1 VKKELKTFFCRN
13 IIMKKIKN
21 TIKYVALMIM
31 LGVLS
36 VIMLLGYSPTAC
48 AKMQGG
54 SSFSH
59 GGSSYSRGGGSYSHG
74 STYSSRG
81 GSRYYS
87 YNSRGRWGHYPY
99 YNRGYRGWGRYP
111 YYYRGYRGWGY
122 YGWPWFSVVPFLP
135 LYYDTIW
142 VGDLPYYYANGIYYA
157 PTEGGYVIVDPPQDA
172 QSNAPRSP
180 DAMSKTPPSAPPEEK
195 LFIYPRN
202 GQTDKQQADDR
213 YQCHRWAVGQTD
225 YDPTMVTGTPSV
237 RKRADY
243 QRAMATCLD
252 ARGYTVR

>member
-1 VKKELKTFFCRN
+1 
-13 IIMKKIKN
+13 MKKIKN

-31 LGVLS
+31 LGALS
-36 VIMLLGYSPTAC
+36 VIMSLGYSQWVC

-59 GGSSYSRGGGSYSHG
+59 GGSTYSHGGSSYSHG
-74 STYSSRG
+74 NSSYSHG
-81 GSRYYS
+81 GASYSHGRAFYSHGGRPYYS
-87 YNSRGRWGHYPY
+87 YYSHGRWGHYPY
-99 YNRGYRGWGRYP
+99 YYRGHRGWG
-111 YYYRGYRGWGY
+111 WGHY
-122 YGWPWFSVVPFLP
+122 YGWPWFSVIPFLP
-135 LYYDTIW
+135 LYYETIW

-157 PTEGGYVIVDPPQDA
+157 PTEGGYMIVDPPQDA
-172 QSNAPRSP
+172 VDYAPSSP
-180 DAMSKTPPSAPPEEK
+180 DVMSKTPSSMPSAPPEEK

-213 YQCHRWAVGQTD
+213 YKCHRWAVDQTD

-243 QRAMATCLD
+243 QRALAACLD
-252 ARGYTVR
+252 AHGYTVR